1 MSTLTDGDRIALLK
15 LARSVIRAKLV
26 EGSSEE
32 RPEKVSPAMEEKR
45 GCFVTLHKRG
55 ALRGCIG
62 TIEPVKSLISGVEDN
77 ALNAAFRDPRFP
89 VLKADELALIDVEV
103 SVLTVPRV
111 LEWEDGE
118 DLKKKLRPGVHGVIL
133 SNGWQGST
141 FLPQVWDQLPDKQ
154 LFLEHLC
161 QKGGMKKDCWTDR
174 ETVVKVYEAEY
185 FSEIELF
192 Q

>member
-1 MSTLTDGDRIALLK
+1 MSTLTDEDKIALLK
-15 LARSVIRAKLV
+15 LARSVIRAELIKDSPV
-26 EGSSEE
+26 E
-32 RPEKVSPAMEEKR
+32 RPEKISPAMEEKR

-89 VLKADELALIDVEV
+89 SLKADELALIDVEI

-118 DLKKKLRPGVHGVIL
+118 DLKRKLIPGVHGVIL